1 MRRARV
7 YEMPGMV
14 TIPAVLLLGVLL
26 FGGCT
31 TPSRTLPGVPALHA
45 TDGGDV
51 AAIAEK
57 TLPAVVSIWCELEP
71 PNDEAAKERRKQM
84 FEWFKQ
90 FAPEDEQGEG
100 LRIEPA
106 PDELDPENLPW
117 GVSMGSGW
125 VYSADGYIVTNAH
138 VVKDAAVIKVRLNDV
153 EGDDRLQTAS
163 LWGTD
168 PKSELA
174 VIKVDVGRQ
183 LPTLELGDSNT
194 VKVGSRVV
202 AVGSPFNLP
211 QTVTSGIVSAK
222 GRYLPGESDE
232 IIINDVLQTDAAVN
246 VGNSGGPLLD
256 LAGRVVGV
264 NVAIA
269 SPGTGGPVP
278 GNVGIAFAIPADT
291 VDHVVPLL
299 IEHRKVRRGWLGVG
313 INDLTPN
320 ALEVLGA
327 PGGGVLVGSTFAD
340 TPATKA
346 GLRPRD
352 VITSVDDTPVKT
364 AWDLQREVMNRDP
377 MSQTSLTVIRG
388 GVEIE
393 VPVTLG
399 EMPAKYTGVGA
410 GESKGPSQRADLGIT
425 VSQLDE
431 KLRKERK
438 LERDA
443 GVVVTAVDKQ
453 SAAWPQV
460 REGDV
465 VLGVNGTQVET
476 LEQYKQALA
485 SALKARRGYVILEL
499 ERLDSDG
506 QPMLR
511 IADIE
516 AK

>member
-1 MRRARV
+1 
-7 YEMPGMV
+7 MV
-14 TIPAVLLLGVLL
+14 TVAAALLLGALL

-31 TPSRTLPGVPALHA
+31 TPSRTLPSLPALQA

-71 PNDEAAKERRKQM
+71 PNDEAAKKKREEIL
-84 FEWFKQ
+84 EWFKQ
-90 FAPEDEQGEG
+90 LAPDDEDGGG
-100 LRIEPA
+100 LRVEPA
-106 PDELDPENLPW
+106 PDEMDPKNLPW

-153 EGDDRLQTAS
+153 AGDDRLQTAS

-174 VIKVDVGRQ
+174 VIKVDVSRQ
-183 LPTLELGDSNT
+183 LPTLQLGDSNT
-194 VKVGSRVV
+194 VRVGSRVI

-232 IIINDVLQTDAAVN
+232 ITINDVLQTDAAVN

-256 LAGRVVGV
+256 LAGEVVGV

-299 IEHRKVRRGWLGVG
+299 IEDRKVRRGWLGVG

-320 ALEVLGA
+320 ALELLGV
-327 PGGGVLVGSTFAD
+327 PGGGVFVGNTFPD
-340 TPATKA
+340 THATKA
-346 GLRPRD
+346 GLRARD
-352 VITSVDDTPVKT
+352 VITKVDDTPVKT

-388 GVEIE
+388 GAEIE
-393 VPVTLG
+393 VVVTLG
-399 EMPAKYTGVGA
+399 EMPAKYSGVGTS
-410 GESKGPSQRADLGIT
+410 ESEGPSQRADLGIT
-425 VSQLDE
+425 VAQLDE

-443 GVVVTAVDKQ
+443 GVVVTEVDKQ

>member
-1 MRRARV
+1 MSIFGAAAA
-7 YEMPGMV
+7 MV
-14 TIPAVLLLGVLL
+14 LALSALLAS
-26 FGGCT
+26 GCT
-31 TPSRTLPGVPALHA
+31 TPSQPLPGVPGPHA
-45 TDGGDV
+45 TGDGDV

-71 PNDEAAKERRKQM
+71 PNDEAAKKKRE
-84 FEWFKQ
+84 EILELFKQ
-90 FAPEDEQGEG
+90 FAPGDGEG
-100 LRIEPA
+100 GGPKVEPA
-106 PDELDPENLPW
+106 PDEMDPKNLPW

-174 VIKVDVGRQ
+174 VIKVDVSRQ
-183 LPTLELGDSNT
+183 LPTLQLGDSNT
-194 VKVGSRVV
+194 VRVGSRVI

-211 QTVTSGIVSAK
+211 QTVTLGIVSAQ

-269 SPGTGGPVP
+269 SPGAGGLVP

-291 VDHVVPLL
+291 VAHVVPLL
-299 IEHRKVRRGWLGVG
+299 VEHRKVRRGWLGVG

-320 ALEVLGA
+320 ALELLGV
-327 PGGGVLVGSTFAD
+327 PGGGVFVGSTFAD
-340 TPATKA
+340 TPATRA

-352 VITSVDDTPVKT
+352 IITRVDDTPVKST
-364 AWDLQREVMNRDP
+364 WDLQREVMNREP
-377 MSQTSLTVIRG
+377 MSQASLAVIRG

-393 VPVTLG
+393 VQVTLG
-399 EMPAKYTGVGA
+399 EMPAKYSGVGTS
-410 GESKGPSQRADLGIT
+410 ESKGPPQRADLGIT
-425 VSQLDE
+425 VDQLDE

-438 LERDA
+438 LERGA

-465 VLGVNGTQVET
+465 ILGVNGTQVET

-485 SALKARRGYVILEL
+485 SARKAKRGYVILEL

-506 QPMLR
+506 QTMLR